1 MNTKKPKVRLWSVL
15 TALTAIL
22 TIAAIVGNM
31 IANQYAT
38 TLNVALNAST
48 YKIIKGNTTEDT
60 EYFKAGFASD
70 KEREAYEAELCAT
83 VEAEGA
89 ALLKNDNAALPLAGS
104 AKVSLFG
111 HGSVDLMY
119 GGTGSG
125 SVDTSK
131 APNLKEALEAQGIQ
145 VNQTLWDLYKS
156 DSMMTNYSRIT
167 PASISDTLEANTQY
181 AVNEAPWSALSSAES
196 SFAEYGD
203 AAIVV
208 FSRSGGEG
216 ADLPSGANG
225 TNDSWISG
233 SEGSGN
239 YLELSAEEIEL
250 LKNLKALKDN
260 GTFKSIVVLINSS
273 NALEMDFLNPA
284 ICGED
289 YGIDAAMWIGDVGQ
303 TGINGVGQ
311 LLAGTVT
318 PSGSLV
324 DTYLYDNLAN
334 PAMYNFYTQAYP
346 NAAEYNLLTEGAD
359 VQGMY
364 SVYQEGIYLGYR
376 YFETRYED
384 VVMGTAKAG
393 DYDWATTVAYP
404 FGYGDS
410 YTTFAYSNFNVAES
424 DDAFTVTLKVTNTGK
439 TYSGKETVQVYFQS
453 PYTDYDKAN
462 GIEKAAAEL
471 CGFAKTD
478 VLAPGASEDVT
489 ITVKKSELRTYDANN
504 AKTYILDAG
513 DYYITAAKNAHDA
526 VNNILAVKGKTVEDG
541 MTADGNTEFV
551 ATYTPANG
559 TVDTTTYKNDTTTGV
574 EVTNQLDQANGGFQY
589 LSRNDW
595 TGTWPTTDGEVS
607 DQISTW
613 GNPINGTDANGN
625 PASYTYYKTIS
636 SEDLAKL
643 DSFDSLNTTDPSTLT
658 DELVY
663 GKDNGLG
670 LIDMRG
676 LDYNDPK
683 WNDLLDQLTP
693 SDYQTLITQSG
704 YGTAAI
710 KSVDKLSTTDRDAA
724 TGLVNYGV
732 DASGNF
738 YFKGNIT
745 HCGVIV
751 LAQTY
756 NDDLA
761 THYGENIG
769 DESYY
774 LDVDGWYAPAVN
786 MHRTAF
792 SGRNSEYYSED
803 PFIGGHI
810 ASLECE
816 GVASRGMYVFVKH
829 YAINDQED
837 HRGDREGQYS
847 IATFLNEQAA
857 REIYLKPFEM
867 CVKSDKVEMNYAKDN
882 GDGTYSNATTE
893 IPSVTGIMTSFN
905 RVGYTWAGGNYNMIT
920 GLLRNEWGFHG
931 FIITDNANTG
941 VFMDAGQM
949 IQAGADGKLT
959 NLPTGARYTFN
970 KNDVSD
976 YHYGR
981 EAVHNILYTIANS
994 KAMNGGMPGSR
1005 YLAKVEPYQK
1015 VIYAVDGVCGGLI
1028 AVLVIL
1034 TIFRFRKKKEDNIK
1048 TV

>member
-70 KEREAYEAELCAT
+70 EEREAYEAELCAT

-89 ALLKNDNAALPLAGS
+89 ALLKNDNAALPLADS

-156 DSMMTNYSRIT
+156 DSMMKNYSRIT

-216 ADLPSGANG
+216 ADLPSGTNG

-346 NAAEYNLLTEGAD
+346 NAAEYDLLTEGAD

-410 YTTFAYSNFNVAES
+410 YTTFAYSNFNVTES

-439 TYSGKETVQVYFQS
+439 SYSGKETVQVYFQS

-513 DYYITAAKNAHDA
+513 DYYFTAATDSHNA
-526 VNNILAVKGKTVEDG
+526 VNNILAAKGYTVAGTNGRMTEDG
-541 MTADGNTEFV
+541 DASLVWKWTNEALD
-551 ATYTPANG
+551 ATTYAASANG
-559 TVDTTTYKNDTTTGV
+559 TAITNLFDESDPNKSSDAPGS
-574 EVTNQLDQANGGFQY
+574 VTWM
-589 LSRNDW
+589 SRSDW
-595 TGTWPTTDGEVS
+595 TGTVPT
-607 DQISTW
+607 Q
-613 GNPINGTDANGN
+613 
-625 PASYTYYKTIS
+625 PAALTGGASAMCYT
-636 SEDLAKL
+636 SED
-643 DSFDSLNTTDPSTLT
+643 
-658 DELVY
+658 V
-663 GKDNGLG
+663 
-670 LIDMRG
+670 M
-676 LDYNDPK
+676 
-683 WNDLLDQLTP
+683 
-693 SDYQTLITQSG
+693 
-704 YGTAAI
+704 
-710 KSVDKLSTTDRDAA
+710 AA
-724 TGLVNYGV
+724 TFNVDLINEVGKCIGEDCLAMGYSGLYGP
-732 DASGNF
+732 G
-738 YFKGNIT
+738 I
-745 HCGVIV
+745 
-751 LAQTY
+751 
-756 NDDLA
+756 
-761 THYGENIG
+761 
-769 DESYY
+769 
-774 LDVDGWYAPAVN
+774 N
-786 MHRTAF
+786 MHRTAY
-792 SGRNSEYYSED
+792 SGRNFEYYAED
-803 PFIGGHI
+803 PFVAGTICAAEVQGI
-810 ASLECE
+810 QSK
-816 GVASRGMYVFVKH
+816 GVYVYLKHVALNDSETSR
-829 YAINDQED
+829 
-837 HRGDREGQYS
+837 RGVN
-847 IATFLNEQAA
+847 TWLNEQTA
-857 REIYLKPFEM
+857 REIYLEVADKAITDGGAW
-867 CVKSDKVEMNYAKDN
+867 CVM
-882 GDGTYSNATTE
+882 
-893 IPSVTGIMTSFN
+893 TGFN
-905 RVGYTWAGGNYNMIT
+905 RWGATWCGANSN
-920 GLLRNEWGFHG
+920 LLNGFLREELG
-931 FIITDNANTG
+931 MRGMCITDFSGSSQYMDLVDGLIAGSDIWDSPMPKIHTTKAANYENDAYIVTQMRNA
-941 VFMDAGQM
+941 M
-949 IQAGADGKLT
+949 
-959 NLPTGARYTFN
+959 
-970 KNDVSD
+970 
-976 YHYGR
+976 H
-981 EAVHNILYTIANS
+981 HILYTVVNS
-994 KAMNGGMPGSR
+994 NAMNGWSASDTLKTVLPWWQT
-1005 YLAKVEPYQK
+1005 A
-1015 VIYAVDGVCGGLI
+1015 IYALI
-1028 AVLVIL
+1028 AVLAVL
-1034 TIFRFRKKKEDNIK
+1034 TVLCAWQLSKALKRKKELADTAPAVDQK
-1048 TV
+1048 

>member
-1 MNTKKPKVRLWSVL
+1 MNTKKSKVRLWSVL

-70 KEREAYEAELCAT
+70 EEREAYEAELCAT

-89 ALLKNDNAALPLAGS
+89 ALLKNDNAALPLADS

-156 DSMMTNYSRIT
+156 DSMMKNYSRIT

-513 DYYITAAKNAHDA
+513 DYYFTAATDSHNA
-526 VNNILAVKGKTVEDG
+526 VNNILAAKGYTVAGTNGRMTEDG
-541 MTADGNTEFV
+541 DASLVWKWTNEALD
-551 ATYTPANG
+551 ATTYAASANG
-559 TVDTTTYKNDTTTGV
+559 TAITNLFDESDPNKSSDAPGS
-574 EVTNQLDQANGGFQY
+574 VTWM
-589 LSRNDW
+589 SRSDW
-595 TGTWPTTDGEVS
+595 TGTVPTQPAALT
-607 DQISTW
+607 
-613 GNPINGTDANGN
+613 ANETL
-625 PASYTYYKTIS
+625 AA
-636 SEDLAKL
+636 DLAFTQYDGAEA
-643 DSFDSLNTTDPSTLT
+643 DSVEMPTLGAKNGLT
-658 DELVY
+658 LASMI
-663 GKDNGLG
+663 GKDF
-670 LIDMRG
+670 D
-676 LDYNDPK
+676 DPQ
-683 WNDLLDQLTP
+683 WETLLDQLTF
-693 SDYQTLITQSG
+693 DEMVNTITLG
-704 YGTAAI
+704 FHNTAA
-710 KSVDKLSTTDRDAA
+710 AA
-724 TGLVNYGV
+724 SIGKT
-732 DASGNF
+732 
-738 YFKGNIT
+738 
-745 HCGVIV
+745 
-751 LAQTY
+751 
-756 NDDLA
+756 A
-761 THYGENIG
+761 T
-769 DESYY
+769 
-774 LDVDGWYAPAVN
+774 
-786 MHRTAF
+786 
-792 SGRNSEYYSED
+792 
-803 PFIGGHI
+803 
-810 ASLECE
+810 
-816 GVASRGMYVFVKH
+816 
-829 YAINDQED
+829 
-837 HRGDREGQYS
+837 
-847 IATFLNEQAA
+847 
-857 REIYLKPFEM
+857 
-867 CVKSDKVEMNYAKDN
+867 KD
-882 GDGTYSNATTE
+882 
-893 IPSVTGIMTSFN
+893 
-905 RVGYTWAGGNYNMIT
+905 
-920 GLLRNEWGFHG
+920 
-931 FIITDNANTG
+931 
-941 VFMDAGQM
+941 
-949 IQAGADGKLT
+949 
-959 NLPTGARYTFN
+959 
-970 KNDVSD
+970 
-976 YHYGR
+976 
-981 EAVHNILYTIANS
+981 
-994 KAMNGGMPGSR
+994 
-1005 YLAKVEPYQK
+1005 
-1015 VIYAVDGVCGGLI
+1015 
-1028 AVLVIL
+1028 
-1034 TIFRFRKKKEDNIK
+1034 
-1048 TV
+1048 